1 MLGILLAIV
10 LGLWLI
16 FSTNREAN
24 ALTEATLVILLAF
37 ILSCLVDRSLPEF
50 SWVLML
56 SYFFQW
62 IYVFLVIWLLDIICF
77 SILSVMIY
85 AGATSIG
92 YYFFYHYSLQ
102 WAQFMIG

>member
-24 ALTEATLVILLAF
+24 ALTEATLIILLAF
-37 ILSCLVDRSLPEF
+37 VLSCLVDRSLPEF

-85 AGATSIG
+85 AGVTSIG
-92 YYFFYHYSLQ
+92 YYFFFNYSLQ